1 MTPAQLNQVI
11 KTQRV
16 RLFDVF
22 FFGPLITV
30 GGLALVRKGHPFMG
44 LALSALGFTTVLY
57 NYRNW
62 GVVEEARRRNT

>member
-1 MTPAQLNQVI
+1 MTPAELNQVV

-22 FFGPLITV
+22 FVGPLMTI
-30 GGLALVRKGHPFMG
+30 GGLMLLRKHPIIG
-44 LALSALGFTTVLY
+44 ASLSALGFTTVLY

-62 GVVEEARRRNT
+62 GVVDEARRQQP